1 MGTSSLLRYN
11 RIERI
16 VKQIDL
22 NLVKSRQVKQVKSE
36 FFPQNNLGKQ
46 NMHQT
51 GIIKEKYLQK
61 KSLFAKQIIREFMFS
76 FQKMNCIF

>member
-61 KSLFAKQIIREFMFS
+61 NPCLPNKSFENLCFPSKR
-76 FQKMNCIF
+76 